1 MSRYRRPLR
10 LLMRNKILR
19 STNTKYHYS
28 YLFFYKI
35 NKGDLPLM
43 HSCVFWCEFIDL
55 VGFLGSYCLTPVT
68 FITEYEVT
76 GAKQ

>member
-1 MSRYRRPLR
+1 
-10 LLMRNKILR
+10 
-19 STNTKYHYS
+19 
-28 YLFFYKI
+28 
-35 NKGDLPLM
+35 M

-55 VGFLGSYCLTPVT
+55 VGVLGSYCLTPVT